1 MKIRLGLNEVFEEG
15 NYIDAPIFYL
25 PNLRLITTNNLFKKN
40 VTSFLG
46 DKIFESTGFP
56 LLE

>member
-46 DKIFESTGFP
+46 DKIVKIF
-56 LLE
+56 